1 MPILNK
7 RDPYDR
13 MRGEVAAREIR
24 SRLAKYCLLLITP
37 HKGQGTRVGLFVA
50 CSLVLDGR
58 QRFEITSFLPPECLV
73 YLQSLGEKIHA
84 DLNLGHLITLFLVE
98 QINARISVL
107 ADAQN
112 RVEK

>member
-58 QRFEITSFLPPECLV
+58 QRFEITSFLPPECL
-73 YLQSLGEKIHA
+73 
-84 DLNLGHLITLFLVE
+84 FLVE

>member
-1 MPILNK
+1 MI
-7 RDPYDR
+7 DC
-13 MRGEVAAREIR
+13 AAKWP
-24 SRLAKYCLLLITP
+24 LVTFGFAWPNTACFWLP
-37 HKGQGTRVGLFVA
+37 AHKGQVTQGGLLIA
-50 CSLVLDGR
+50 CSVVLDGR
-58 QRFEITSFLPPECLV
+58 QRFEITFCLPPGCLG

-107 ADAQN
+107 ADAQS